1 MQEQTSETFEIF
13 EFYARCASG
22 FEPLLAQE
30 LKDLNIKRIRP
41 LKGGVAFFASLKQMY
56 RACLWLRTASRVLLV
71 LDRVGARDA
80 DELYTRVNQMPW
92 EKHVGLGKTLAVH
105 AHGVNDQLRN
115 TQFIAVKV
123 KDAICDRL
131 RRLRGERPDVNP
143 KNPDVQIDVAVRYDK
158 ATISINVSG
167 QPLHRRGYRE
177 DGVQAQAPLKETLA
191 ASIVLFSGWKEVI
204 AQGGMFADPMCGS
217 GTLAIEAAMIAA
229 DMAPGI
235 TRSEWGFDGWVKH
248 DEDLWNQ
255 VLEEA
260 DERMEAGL
268 ATLPRIVAGDIDPEM
283 VEMAR
288 ANAKRAG
295 LSQHIEF
302 YVDDASKLSKHLL
315 YEGKIPKRGLVAT
328 NPPYGQCLLETDQ
341 LPEVYEALASGCE
354 KIESGWNLAV
364 ITPDDAIDTA
374 LGLVPEK
381 TNPLFNGAI
390 ETLLRVYRIERG
402 KRLQILVETAFGHSC
417 KVHVAEE
424 NTTQFADRL
433 RKVARERSK
442 WAKKTGVRCY
452 RVYDADLPDYSVAVD
467 LYYGAGPDE
476 GKLFARVTEYA
487 PPATI
492 DPMRAQR
499 RFHDAVAV
507 VATYFELPQ
516 ERVFSKTRR
525 HAKGGGQYQDARGE
539 SFVAY
544 TEEAGF
550 QFEVDMGGYLDTGI
564 FLDHRD
570 TRCMVGEMAKD
581 KRFLNLFAYTGTAT
595 VHAAAGGAASTT
607 TVDMSQTYLN
617 WARRNM
623 ERNGFFGMQHR
634 YCRADATSWVFE
646 EAKGPNRYDLIFC
659 DPPTFSNSKTMGER
673 TWAIQRDHA
682 KLICALGRILSPEGI
697 LVFSCNLRNF
707 KIDTERLAQEH
718 LEVEDITARTIPHDF
733 ERNPKIH
740 HCFLIKRGADYVEPE
755 PKPEKER
762 DERRRDGKRTGFNDK
777 GDSRR
782 DFGDRGHGNRKD
794 GERGRG
800 KREGDR
806 RNGNGTWDKREGSR
820 RNDKEGFR
828 GKDGGFRKGEGKQ
841 FGERSGGYRGDRDGF
856 KCEDGRRHDA
866 FRSGKGDSG
875 FAAGKGKRSFDGRSK
890 GASFGKR
897 DGGFSGNRGASRG
910 GNFGNHHGKRP
921 GSPRG

>member
-30 LKDLNIKRIRP
+30 LKELNIKRIRP

-71 LDRVGARDA
+71 LDRVRARDA
-80 DELYTRVNQMPW
+80 EELYTCVKQMPW

-115 TQFIAVKV
+115 TQFTAMKV
-123 KDAICDRL
+123 KDAVCDRL

-177 DGVQAQAPLKETLA
+177 DGVQAEAPLKETLA

-235 TRSEWGFDGWVKH
+235 IRSEWGFDGWVKH
-248 DEDLWNQ
+248 DEDLWNE
-255 VLEEA
+255 VLDEA
-260 DERMEAGL
+260 DERMESGL
-268 ATLPRIVAGDIDPEM
+268 AKLPRIVAGDIDPEM
-283 VEMAR
+283 VEMAK

-295 LSQHIEF
+295 LLQHIEF
-302 YVDDASKLSKHLL
+302 YVDDASRLSKHLL
-315 YEGKIPKRGLVAT
+315 REGKLPKRGLVVT
-328 NPPYGQCLLETDQ
+328 NPPYGQRLLETDQ
-341 LPEVYEALASGCE
+341 LSEVYEALASGCE
-354 KIESGWNLAV
+354 KMESGWNLAV

-402 KRLQILVETAFGHSC
+402 KRMQLLIDTAFGHSC
-417 KVHVAEE
+417 KIHVAEE
-424 NTTQFADRL
+424 NTIQFADRL

-467 LYYGAGPDE
+467 LYHGAGPDE

-492 DPMRAQR
+492 DPLRAQR

-507 VATYFELPQ
+507 VAAYFELPQ
-516 ERVFSKTRR
+516 EQVFSKTRR

-539 SFVAY
+539 SFVAF

-570 TRCMVGEMAKD
+570 TRCMVGQMAKG

-623 ERNGFFGMQHR
+623 EHNGFYGAQHR

-659 DPPTFSNSKTMGER
+659 DPPTFSNSKAMGER

-718 LEVEDITARTIPHDF
+718 LEVEDITKRTIPHDF

-740 HCFLIKRGADYVEPE
+740 HCFLIRRGADYVEPK
-755 PKPEKER
+755 PKPEKK
-762 DERRRDGKRTGFNDK
+762 DDRRRDGKRGSFDGAHGSFGNK
-777 GDSRR
+777 GSD
-782 DFGDRGHGNRKD
+782 
-794 GERGRG
+794 RGRG
-800 KREGDR
+800 RRDGDRKNGNGAWNKREGGH
-806 RNGNGTWDKREGSR
+806 RNGNEGYS
-820 RNDKEGFR
+820 
-828 GKDGGFRKGEGKQ
+828 GKDGGFRKGEGN
-841 FGERSGGYRGDRDGF
+841 GSGGRTSGYRGNR
-856 KCEDGRRHDA
+856 DA

-890 GASFGKR
+890 GASFDKR

-910 GNFGNHHGKRP
+910 GSFGNHHGKRP